1 MKGTITA
8 KEFHTVKVIPHLE
21 NETGEYDY
29 APTYEV
35 RIDKGGKEE
44 SSTARRICLEW
55 PPIEIIEKIEAIGA
69 FGHPYVSDFVDI
81 SHIVNLCRRD
91 IRDAYRIL
99 RQLDGSG
106 SVVFEV
112 TAVYLLTS
120 QLIQYHPLKEKGNTM
135 AGVTFTEKELGFID
149 ECAIDKKGVLVEMPA
164 NPFPSLYRKGVIAKK
179 GDALTVTK
187 DFRDMFCLD
196 GQVVHIDLTKTEGEP
211 EDGDKKF
218 KYGETGDVIIGDA
231 PVDYAGF
238 RQAIAANL
246 RDRRT
251 KGIDEFQLIDKAVQ
265 VYDAAREVRA
275 ANGDEGTRS
284 EHTTVGSRKHWR
296 YALADVVSAFFGV
309 GTAVDKRE
317 IVFTGDLYMA
327 GAAELVFEYL
337 FKIGNRR
344 AQRSYDERLFAG
356 EPTVGVYA
364 EKAAE
369 FMAEV
374 EKRLQHEGTSIEVD
388 GEVVGEVVVDLDH
401 VDDIECG
408 EVTDDR

>member
-1 MKGTITA
+1 MKISIYTS
-8 KEFHTVKVIPHLE
+8 VILLD
-21 NETGEYDY
+21 ND
-29 APTYEV
+29 
-35 RIDKGGKEE
+35 
-44 SSTARRICLEW
+44 L
-55 PPIEIIEKIEAIGA
+55 
-69 FGHPYVSDFVDI
+69 
-81 SHIVNLCRRD
+81 VN
-91 IRDAYRIL
+91 
-99 RQLDGSG
+99 Q
-106 SVVFEV
+106 
-112 TAVYLLTS
+112 
-120 QLIQYHPLKEKGNTM
+120 KEKGNAM
-135 AGVTFTEKELGFID
+135 ADVTFTEKELGFIN

-179 GDALTVTK
+179 GDNLTVTK
-187 DFRDMFCLD
+187 DFREMFCLAD
-196 GQVVHIDLTKTEGEP
+196 QVAHIDLTKAEGEP
-211 EDGDKKF
+211 EDGTKKF
-218 KYGETGDVIIGDA
+218 KYGETGDVIIEDT

-265 VYDAAREVRA
+265 VYDAAREARA

-284 EHTTVGSRKHWR
+284 EHTTIGTRKHWR
-296 YALADVVSAFFGV
+296 YALADTVSAYFGV
-309 GTAVDKRE
+309 GMEVDKRE

-344 AQRSYDERLFAG
+344 AQRYCDELLFSG
-356 EPTVGVYA
+356 KSTVGVYA

-374 EKRLQHEGTSIEVD
+374 EKRLQHESTDVEVD

-401 VDDIECG
+401 ADCDL
-408 EVTDDR
+408 

>member
-1 MKGTITA
+1 
-8 KEFHTVKVIPHLE
+8 
-21 NETGEYDY
+21 
-29 APTYEV
+29 
-35 RIDKGGKEE
+35 
-44 SSTARRICLEW
+44 
-55 PPIEIIEKIEAIGA
+55 
-69 FGHPYVSDFVDI
+69 
-81 SHIVNLCRRD
+81 
-91 IRDAYRIL
+91 
-99 RQLDGSG
+99 
-106 SVVFEV
+106 
-112 TAVYLLTS
+112 
-120 QLIQYHPLKEKGNTM
+120 M
-135 AGVTFTEKELGFID
+135 AEVTFTEKELGFIN
-149 ECAIDKKGVLVEMPA
+149 ECTIDKKGVLVEMPA

-187 DFRDMFCLD
+187 DFRGMFCLE
-196 GQVVHIDLTKTEGEP
+196 GQVVHIDLTKAEDEP

-218 KYGETGDVIIGDA
+218 KYGETGDVIIEDA

-265 VYDAAREVRA
+265 VYDAAREARA
-275 ANGDEGTRS
+275 TNGDEGTRS

-296 YALADVVSAFFGV
+296 YDLADTVSAYFGV
-309 GTAVDKRE
+309 GMEVDKRE

-344 AQRSYDERLFAG
+344 AQRCYDERLFAG

-374 EKRLQHEGTSIEVD
+374 EKRLQHEGADIEVD

-408 EVTDDR
+408 AEVTDDH

>member
-1 MKGTITA
+1 
-8 KEFHTVKVIPHLE
+8 
-21 NETGEYDY
+21 
-29 APTYEV
+29 
-35 RIDKGGKEE
+35 
-44 SSTARRICLEW
+44 
-55 PPIEIIEKIEAIGA
+55 
-69 FGHPYVSDFVDI
+69 
-81 SHIVNLCRRD
+81 
-91 IRDAYRIL
+91 
-99 RQLDGSG
+99 
-106 SVVFEV
+106 
-112 TAVYLLTS
+112 
-120 QLIQYHPLKEKGNTM
+120 M
-135 AGVTFTEKELGFID
+135 AEVTFTEKELGFIN
-149 ECAIDKKGVLVEMPA
+149 ECAIDKTGVLVEIPA

-179 GDALTVTK
+179 GDALMVTK

-196 GQVVHIDLTKTEGEP
+196 GQVVHIDLTKAEGEP
-211 EDGDKKF
+211 EDGGKKF
-218 KYGETGDVIIGDA
+218 KYGETGDVIIEDA

-251 KGIDEFQLIDKAVQ
+251 KGIDEFQLIDKALQ
-265 VYDAAREVRA
+265 VYDAAREARA

-296 YALADVVSAFFGV
+296 YALADTVSAFFGV

-344 AQRSYDERLFAG
+344 AQRYYDERLFAG

-369 FMAEV
+369 FMDAV
-374 EKRLQHEGTSIEVD
+374 EKRLQHEGTDIEVD

-401 VDDIECG
+401 VDDIECDA
-408 EVTDDR
+408 ETTDD